1 MGYDAPFEG
10 LKVVDISQGVSG
22 PYAGML
28 MAQYGASVVKVE
40 PLEGEWGRFI
50 SRDYDKHSAFSVT
63 TNLGKRSLA
72 LDLKSEEGKEA
83 LRKLINDADV
93 FIENFRPGVTDRL
106 GFSYDEVSR
115 ISPKAIYLSVSGF
128 GNGGPMRERPA
139 MDPVLQAFSGLMS
152 VNMGEDGI
160 PHRFGVVICDMAT
173 ALYGFQAL
181 AQTRAC
187 RPHQQFHHINA
198 PASGAKTFHE

>member
-72 LDLKSEEGKEA
+72 LDLKRVKRKKA

-115 ISPKAIYLSVSGF
+115 ISQKGDLSV
-128 GNGGPMRERPA
+128 
-139 MDPVLQAFSGLMS
+139 GLR
-152 VNMGEDGI
+152 I
-160 PHRFGVVICDMAT
+160 R
-173 ALYGFQAL
+173 
-181 AQTRAC
+181 
-187 RPHQQFHHINA
+187 
-198 PASGAKTFHE
+198 

>member
-93 FIENFRPGVTDRL
+93 FIENFRPGRH
-106 GFSYDEVSR
+106 
-115 ISPKAIYLSVSGF
+115 
-128 GNGGPMRERPA
+128 GPA
-139 MDPVLQAFSGLMS
+139 
-152 VNMGEDGI
+152 
-160 PHRFGVVICDMAT
+160 GVFV
-173 ALYGFQAL
+173 
-181 AQTRAC
+181 
-187 RPHQQFHHINA
+187 
-198 PASGAKTFHE
+198 